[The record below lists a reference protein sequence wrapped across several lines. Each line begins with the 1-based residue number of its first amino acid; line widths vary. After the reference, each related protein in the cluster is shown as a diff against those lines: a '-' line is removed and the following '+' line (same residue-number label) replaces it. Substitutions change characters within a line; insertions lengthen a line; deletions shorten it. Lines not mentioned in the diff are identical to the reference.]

1 MEVCHIKGAWLS
13 AILESRECIAVSVTL
28 LDLSVYYQH
37 TTTMLEVVSCPFS
50 MRLQWNLPIMDTP
63 NKAHLSVK
71 DTCCCPTI
79 VLCVLNDL

>member
-1 MEVCHIKGAWLS
+1 MEVCYIKGVCMVACHL
-13 AILESRECIAVSVTL
+13 REQRMYRLIAVSVTL

-71 DTCCCPTI
+71 DTCCCTT
-79 VLCVLNDL
+79 